1 MPETNLIPE
10 TNLMPE
16 AKPSLK
22 KTRVWGLPERLFHW
36 LLVIAF
42 CLSSYSAFQDKFG
55 DFATIHT
62 WSGFSLLVLVS
73 WRILWGFLG
82 SDTARFSFFVKSPKA
97 TIAYTKTA
105 LTREAQPPIG
115 HNPLGAY
122 SVLLMLVLLLIQAAL
137 GLYATDDMFFEGPLA
152 IYAGDLAKDI
162 TDIHELL
169 GLILIGLI
177 CLHVTVI
184 LLYRIVKKVNLVLPM
199 IRGYSISEH
208 AEGQEEVNTPKP
220 VFRSTLWAIVL
231 LCGVG
236 ATLYNLIF

>member
-1 MPETNLIPE
+1 
-10 TNLMPE
+10 
-16 AKPSLK
+16 
-22 KTRVWGLPERLFHW
+22 W

-55 DFATIHT
+55 EFATIHT
-62 WSGFSLLVLVS
+62 WSGFSLLTLVS

-97 TIAYTKTA
+97 AISYAKTS
-105 LTREAQPPIG
+105 LKHEAQSPTG

-122 SVLLMLVLLLIQAAL
+122 SVLLMLVLLLIQATL
-137 GLYATDDMFFEGPLA
+137 GLFATDDMFFEGPLA
-152 IYAGDLAKDI
+152 FNAGDLAKDI

-199 IRGYSISEH
+199 IRGYSVSEH
-208 AEGQEEVNTPKP
+208 TGDQEEVNAPKP
-220 VFRSTLWAIVL
+220 VFRSPLWALAL

-236 ATLYNLIF
+236 ATLYSLIF